1 MVVIIGL
8 VVIAGLV
15 VAVGLVVVI
24 TGVVESEYQEGVV
37 AGRLVVV
44 IVAGVVLVS
53 GPQVQE
59 QLGGG
64 LLSTVTDVEAVLV
77 VLAVEVACRRESAV
91 ILHLL
96 YSRENQQRYELT
108 KVEMVWAEV

>member
-1 MVVIIGL
+1 MVAIIGL

-24 TGVVESEYQEGVV
+24 TGVVESEYQEGVM

-44 IVAGVVLVS
+44 VAGVVLVS

-59 QLGGG
+59 QLGVG
-64 LLSTVTDVEAVLV
+64 LLSTVTAADVEAVLV
-77 VLAVEVACRRESAV
+77 VACRRESAV
-91 ILHLL
+91 TFTL
-96 YSRENQQRYELT
+96 QQG
-108 KVEMVWAEV
+108 KPAKI

>member
-44 IVAGVVLVS
+44 TMAGVVLVS

-59 QLGGG
+59 QLGVG
-64 LLSTVTDVEAVLV
+64 LLSTVTAADVEAVLV
-77 VLAVEVACRRESAV
+77 VACRRKSAV
-91 ILHLL
+91 TFTL
-96 YSRENQQRYELT
+96 QQG
-108 KVEMVWAEV
+108 KPGKI

>member
-37 AGRLVVV
+37 AGCLVVV

-59 QLGGG
+59 QLGVG
-64 LLSTVTDVEAVLV
+64 LLSTVTAADVEAVLMV
-77 VLAVEVACRRESAV
+77 ASVVACRRESAV
-91 ILHLL
+91 TFTL
-96 YSRENQQRYELT
+96 QQG
-108 KVEMVWAEV
+108 KPGKI

>member
-24 TGVVESEYQEGVV
+24 TGVVESEYQESVV
-37 AGRLVVV
+37 AGCLVVV
-44 IVAGVVLVS
+44 TVAGDVLVS

-59 QLGGG
+59 QLGVG
-64 LLSTVTDVEAVLV
+64 LLSTVTAADVEAVLIV
-77 VLAVEVACRRESAV
+77 VAMVVACRRESAV
-91 ILHLL
+91 TFTL
-96 YSRENQQRYELT
+96 QQG
-108 KVEMVWAEV
+108 KPGKI

>member
-24 TGVVESEYQEGVV
+24 TGVVESEYQEGAV
-37 AGRLVVV
+37 AGCLVVV
-44 IVAGVVLVS
+44 TVAGVVLVS

-59 QLGGG
+59 QLGVG
-64 LLSTVTDVEAVLV
+64 LLSTVTAADVEAVLV
-77 VLAVEVACRRESAV
+77 VACRRESAV
-91 ILHLL
+91 TFTLQLGKPGKI
-96 YSRENQQRYELT
+96 
-108 KVEMVWAEV
+108 